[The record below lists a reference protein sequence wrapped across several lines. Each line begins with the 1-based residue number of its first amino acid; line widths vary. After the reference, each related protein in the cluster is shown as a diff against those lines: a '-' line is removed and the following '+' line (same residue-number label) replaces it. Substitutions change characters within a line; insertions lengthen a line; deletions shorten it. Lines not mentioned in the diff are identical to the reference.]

1 MSDYIFL
8 FDLDSTIT
16 KKEILPTISEKIGKT
31 EEMRKL
37 TEATMRGEIP
47 FKSSFLKRV
56 NILSNISVSEV
67 NDIVS
72 NIPLNEAIADF
83 IVKNHERCYVVT
95 GNLDI
100 WISGLMKKLKM
111 ENHVYCSKAQVK
123 DDIISQVI
131 SVADKE
137 LIVKQFVQPIVA
149 IGDGDNDSSMA
160 ELADIAI
167 GYGGVRDIAPSLIRN
182 IDYAFYDDQKCADF
196 LRTLL

>member
-1 MSDYIFL
+1 
-8 FDLDSTIT
+8 
-16 KKEILPTISEKIGKT
+16 
-31 EEMRKL
+31 
-37 TEATMRGEIP
+37 
-47 FKSSFLKRV
+47 
-56 NILSNISVSEV
+56 
-67 NDIVS
+67 
-72 NIPLNEAIADF
+72 
-83 IVKNHERCYVVT
+83 
-95 GNLDI
+95 
-100 WISGLMKKLKM
+100 M

-123 DDIISQVI
+123 YDIISQVI